1 MNIQDIKLAFRNLKR
16 NKLYSI
22 LTITGFS
29 VGLSVST
36 FVALFVYQE
45 LTMDR
50 CFPEYRNI
58 VRMYEAEEHKAAL
71 DITIS
76 QELKTKYP
84 EIKKT
89 CPVEQINNF
98 EITAKSETNFTR
110 FEGLIS
116 TTNEFFQ
123 LFPVKI
129 IAIAGKL
136 PFEGKESILIT
147 QSMAN
152 ILFPNENPL
161 GKTITVFDFMKGQVS
176 AVIEDFPQNSSI
188 QAKILVYAE
197 NPDYRLSQ
205 NCNNGRCWNPYTHFL
220 LLNSETDHLKLA
232 QKLSDDL
239 SRNHPEIKK
248 IALEPL
254 AEIYLFP
261 KSEGENITGNLALV
275 WILISVGMV
284 IIVLSVIN
292 SLNFYITL
300 QYTKLKEIG
309 IKKVFGANLKSLFYF
324 SFAEISITVSLS
336 LLISLLLFFLLL
348 PWANQFFGRD
358 LDTALLLQ
366 PALLLSLLSVAL
378 LVTLICTIAPNI
390 ILSRFT
396 TRTLLANAK
405 STNNWHTGKRLLTL
419 VQFTTSI
426 ILMIFVLSLFHQLS
440 FVKHANPGFE
450 KEQLLHIRLPF
461 SFKNQDAM
469 KQTLAK
475 VPFCEGI
482 TLSRGIPGKINLM
495 LGETVS
501 NEKSL
506 MLQCIYADEDFIP
519 TFGFRMK
526 DGRNFM
532 KSDMGTSC
540 IMNEEAIRQYGW
552 TSIDGKRFNSG
563 REGGYQVIG
572 VTNDFHV
579 ESLYSKISPVCI
591 MAADNEKHNELSSIS
606 IRLSKGD
613 TGKQIEE
620 LKKIWKTFIPDET
633 MQFSFYD
640 EQFDNMYRKD
650 EQLGQSIGIVSFIAF
665 FLTFMGIL
673 GQAFQSS
680 LTRTKEIG
688 IRKVNGA
695 TLIDI
700 LMEMSREFLGTI
712 VLSIL
717 IAIPIAR
724 YLINRWLERF
734 AYKDE
739 IRWEIF
745 ASAILVMLVT
755 IMVTVTWQT
764 WKAATRNPVEALR
777 YE

>member
-1 MNIQDIKLAFRNLKR
+1 
-16 NKLYSI
+16 
-22 LTITGFS
+22 
-29 VGLSVST
+29 
-36 FVALFVYQE
+36 
-45 LTMDR
+45 MDR

-58 VRMYEAEEHKAAL
+58 VRMYEAEEHIAAL

-324 SFAEISITVSLS
+324 SFAEISFTVSLC
-336 LLISLLLFFLLL
+336 LFLLCKL
-348 PWANQFFGRD
+348 NQRQKLNCHLNNEAACFCLSHSYQLKHRSRP
-358 LDTALLLQ
+358 LLLLQ
-366 PALLLSLLSVAL
+366 GTVPK
-378 LVTLICTIAPNI
+378 
-390 ILSRFT
+390 
-396 TRTLLANAK
+396 LA
-405 STNNWHTGKRLLTL
+405 
-419 VQFTTSI
+419 
-426 ILMIFVLSLFHQLS
+426 
-440 FVKHANPGFE
+440 
-450 KEQLLHIRLPF
+450 
-461 SFKNQDAM
+461 
-469 KQTLAK
+469 
-475 VPFCEGI
+475 
-482 TLSRGIPGKINLM
+482 
-495 LGETVS
+495 
-501 NEKSL
+501 
-506 MLQCIYADEDFIP
+506 
-519 TFGFRMK
+519 
-526 DGRNFM
+526 
-532 KSDMGTSC
+532 
-540 IMNEEAIRQYGW
+540 
-552 TSIDGKRFNSG
+552 
-563 REGGYQVIG
+563 
-572 VTNDFHV
+572 
-579 ESLYSKISPVCI
+579 
-591 MAADNEKHNELSSIS
+591 
-606 IRLSKGD
+606 
-613 TGKQIEE
+613 
-620 LKKIWKTFIPDET
+620 
-633 MQFSFYD
+633 
-640 EQFDNMYRKD
+640 
-650 EQLGQSIGIVSFIAF
+650 
-665 FLTFMGIL
+665 
-673 GQAFQSS
+673 
-680 LTRTKEIG
+680 
-688 IRKVNGA
+688 
-695 TLIDI
+695 
-700 LMEMSREFLGTI
+700 
-712 VLSIL
+712 
-717 IAIPIAR
+717 
-724 YLINRWLERF
+724 
-734 AYKDE
+734 
-739 IRWEIF
+739 
-745 ASAILVMLVT
+745 
-755 IMVTVTWQT
+755 WQ
-764 WKAATRNPVEALR
+764 
-777 YE
+777 